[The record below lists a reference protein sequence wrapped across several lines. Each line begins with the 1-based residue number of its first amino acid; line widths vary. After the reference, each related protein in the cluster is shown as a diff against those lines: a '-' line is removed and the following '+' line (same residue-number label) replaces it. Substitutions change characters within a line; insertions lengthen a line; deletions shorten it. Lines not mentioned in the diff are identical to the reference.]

1 MQKKLWIIGC
11 IIVLFASALNAQSI
25 YTFQFRLQDSVTCNA
40 FLVLQAD
47 GSGFVRYKKAD
58 ALIEQQMQETL
69 TQTVAA
75 DEEITSVLLAGKDSR
90 LLTGS
95 AQPFSFDILF
105 SINNDVLTPAAV
117 TVSESKGKQFAG
129 SLSNIQFIGTE
140 QLSKELVLNYFSTN
154 ENFYQNLFI
163 NSTRALSPLEKN
175 TRIHLIIV
183 ANTND
188 STVGVAANK
197 DMAAAEQLFADLTD
211 VIGIKPM
218 NIIKIYGAAYGK
230 ATVLAELK
238 KFKPQRND
246 IVVFYYTGHGF
257 RTKKKQTAYPML
269 DLRSNA
275 KQDYLKESLTVD
287 TILQLIK
294 AKGARMNLV
303 LSDCC
308 NWDPEMPLPYVSA
321 DPQKRA
327 TNPAWDPEKSR
338 KLFLDPKRTSIVGFA
353 ADKNQLAVS
362 NDRLGSFFF
371 KYFRDALTTEI
382 SKTNPNKPNFS
393 GWFTIFESTKTQ
405 TYLKSRKTYCS
416 KPHVPENICYQ
427 TPVFVIQ

>member
-95 AQPFSFDILF
+95 AQPFSFDVLF

-117 TVSESKGKQFAG
+117 TVSESKGKQLAG

-218 NIIKIYGAAYGK
+218 NIIKIYGTAYSK
-230 ATVLAELK
+230 ATLLAELK

-246 IVVFYYTGHGF
+246 IVVF
-257 RTKKKQTAYPML
+257 
-269 DLRSNA
+269 
-275 KQDYLKESLTVD
+275 
-287 TILQLIK
+287 
-294 AKGARMNLV
+294 
-303 LSDCC
+303 
-308 NWDPEMPLPYVSA
+308 
-321 DPQKRA
+321 
-327 TNPAWDPEKSR
+327 
-338 KLFLDPKRTSIVGFA
+338 
-353 ADKNQLAVS
+353 
-362 NDRLGSFFF
+362 
-371 KYFRDALTTEI
+371 
-382 SKTNPNKPNFS
+382 
-393 GWFTIFESTKTQ
+393 
-405 TYLKSRKTYCS
+405 
-416 KPHVPENICYQ
+416 
-427 TPVFVIQ
+427 